1 MRIIAGRHRG
11 RNLAAPEGRTTRP
24 TADRAREGLFNM
36 LAHGGYG
43 SNGVSAITGAVVLEA
58 FSGSGAFA
66 FEALSRGAAFATLLD
81 VSGPAVDSA
90 RANAARLGEDERTSI
105 RRMDAIR
112 PRPPVRAHGL
122 VFADPPYG
130 SALGARALKALARKG
145 WISPGALAIAEV
157 GTKEVFDPPGGF
169 ELLTERSFGA
179 ARFVF
184 MRYQGTGD
192 GPSEGGA
199 HSA

>member
-11 RNLAAPEGRTTRP
+11 RNLAAPKGGATRP

-43 SNGVSAITGAVVLEA
+43 PGGVSAITGAVVLEA
-58 FSGSGAFA
+58 FAGSGALA
-66 FEALSRGAAFATLLD
+66 FEALSRGALFATLLD
-81 VSGPAVDSA
+81 LSGAAVDSA
-90 RANAARLGEDERTSI
+90 RANAARLGEDQRTSI

-112 PRPPVRAHGL
+112 PGACARAHGL

-157 GTKEVFDPPGGF
+157 GAKELFDPPGGF
-169 ELLTERSFGA
+169 ELLTERTFGA

-184 MRYQGTGD
+184 MRYQGPGD
-192 GPSEGGA
+192 GPSQGGA
-199 HSA
+199 PSP

>member
-11 RNLAAPEGRTTRP
+11 RNLVAPKGRATRP

-36 LAHGGYG
+36 LAHGGHG
-43 SNGVSAITGAVVLEA
+43 PNGVSAINGVVVLEA
-58 FSGSGAFA
+58 FAGTGAFA

-81 VSGPAVDSA
+81 VSELAVGAA
-90 RANAARLGEDERTSI
+90 RVNAARLGEDERTSI

-112 PRPPVRAHGL
+112 PRAPDRAHGL

-130 SALGARALKALARKG
+130 SALGARAFKALARKG
-145 WISPGALAIAEV
+145 WILPGALAIAEV
-157 GTKEVFDPPGGF
+157 GAKEAFDPPSGF
-169 ELLTERSFGA
+169 ELLTERTFGA
-179 ARFVF
+179 ARFFF

-192 GPSEGGA
+192 RPSNA
-199 HSA
+199 